1 MEMSFSISSSLIN
14 SVHVGVTVCGSNQ
27 HLTRRYCSPPDDKD
41 NDDGSDDDIRVDDD
55 NLDDN
60 DVNMTT
66 EKLHIICTP
75 DIRNS

>member
-27 HLTRRYCSPPDDKD
+27 HLARRYCSPPDDKD
-41 NDDGSDDDIRVDDD
+41 NDDGSDDD
-55 NLDDN
+55 NLNDN

-66 EKLHIICTP
+66 ENLHIICTP

>member
-60 DVNMTT
+60 DVNMTS
-66 EKLHIICTP
+66 EKLHICTP